1 MKKLKLF
8 YCSIIALFILSGCQ
22 KEMQTTDFDYFYF
35 DTSINIK
42 IYYTDETKYDFAKID
57 QGIDDILVRLQNEFD
72 PTAKDSTITK
82 LNETGKITMNQDF
95 KTVFDQS
102 QKACK
107 QTDGRFDATSGELI
121 NLWSINNKNYLPT
134 TNEIKTAL
142 ATVGCQKVKENGNQ
156 LIIPKGMKLD
166 FGSIVKGYAADK
178 IEAYLKSEGVDSA
191 LLNLGGNIQ
200 TIGKKVDGSDFRIGV
215 MKPEVDNV
223 LNENALIITANDQAV
238 VTSGINQRFFEQDG
252 QIYHHILDA
261 KSGKPADNQLA
272 SVTILTDKGID
283 ADTLSTVT
291 FIMGLEAGNDYI
303 NSLPGVEAIFI
314 TRDHKFYVTDP
325 NLPIEVVDD
334 SYSRGELVK

>member
-1 MKKLKLF
+1 MKKIKLF

-22 KEMQTTDFDYFYF
+22 KEMQTKDFDYFYF
-35 DTSINIK
+35 DTSISIK
-42 IYYTDETKYDFAKID
+42 LYYTDETQYDFNKID
-57 QGIDDILVRLQNEFD
+57 QGIDNILVRLQNEFD
-72 PTAKDSTITK
+72 PMAKNSTITN
-82 LNETGKITMNQDF
+82 LNENGEITMDDDF
-95 KTVFDQS
+95 KIVFEQS

-107 QTDGRFDATSGELI
+107 QTAGRFDATSGELI
-121 NLWSINNKNYLPT
+121 NLWSINNQNHLPST
-134 TNEIKTAL
+134 SEIKTAL
-142 ATVGCQKVKENGNQ
+142 ATVGCQRVEENNNQ

-166 FGSIVKGYAADK
+166 FGSIVKGYAADE
-178 IEAYLKSEGVDSA
+178 IEAYLKSEGVESA

-223 LNENALIITANDQAV
+223 LNENALIINANDQAV

-261 KSGKPADNQLA
+261 KNGKPVNNQLA

-291 FIMGLEAGNDYI
+291 FIMGLEAGYDYI
-303 NSLPGVEAIFI
+303 NSLSGVDAIFI
-314 TRDHKFYVTDP
+314 TRDHKFYVTDQD
-325 NLPIEVVDD
+325 LEIEIVDD
-334 SYSRGELVK
+334 SYTKGELLK

>member
-1 MKKLKLF
+1 MKKIKLL

-22 KEMQTTDFDYFYF
+22 KEMQTKDFDYFYF
-35 DTSINIK
+35 DTSISIK
-42 IYYTDETKYDFAKID
+42 LYYTDETKYDFSKIE
-57 QGIDDILVRLQNEFD
+57 QGIDDILIRLQKEFD
-72 PTAKDSTITK
+72 PMSEDSTITK

-107 QTDGRFDATSGELI
+107 ETDGRFDATSGELI
-121 NLWSINNKNYLPT
+121 NLWSINNKNHLPT

-142 ATVGCQKVKENGNQ
+142 ATVGCQRVEENGNQ

-166 FGSIVKGYAADK
+166 FGSIVKGYAADE
-178 IEAYLKSEGVDSA
+178 IEAYLKSEGINSA

-200 TIGKKVDGSDFRIGV
+200 TIGNKADGSDFRIGV

-223 LNENALIITANDQAV
+223 LNENALIINANDQAV

-291 FIMGLEAGNDYI
+291 FIMGLEAGYDYI

-314 TRDHKFYVTDP
+314 TRDHKFYVTDS
-325 NLPIEVVDD
+325 NLTIEVVDD
-334 SYSRGELVK
+334 SYTKEELTK